1 MDIFGI
7 SVDVLDVMFYFC
19 IVTVAYFVILE
30 LEFRELR
37 NITRN
42 FDNEETQI
50 EKEVRELKE
59 EIATLTKIIES
70 K

>member
-19 IVTVAYFVILE
+19 IVTVAYFAILE

-37 NITRN
+37 NITRS

-59 EIATLTKIIES
+59 EIARLTKTVE
-70 K
+70 KG